1 MTSDEHHLVC
11 YDADKVK
18 SHLYI
23 HTMKTGN
30 LVSKVM
36 VKYNGFKEVTKIIAL
51 PDKPSVVALIDVDK
65 GNLMDIIQRRF
76 IKSIPCWDGTCSKV
90 EKLSDFNDQEMMF
103 RMVGMVSML
112 LQQEGW
118 RCSILEQ
125 EKCAKL
131 SFRKWPKA
139 FLT

>member
-90 EKLSDFNDQEMMF
+90 EKSSDFND
-103 RMVGMVSML
+103 
-112 LQQEGW
+112 
-118 RCSILEQ
+118 
-125 EKCAKL
+125 
-131 SFRKWPKA
+131 
-139 FLT
+139 

>member
-36 VKYNGFKEVTKIIAL
+36 VKYNGFKEVTKLIAL

-65 GNLMDIIQRRF
+65 GNVMDIIQRRF
-76 IKSIPCWDGTCSKV
+76 IKSIPFWDGTCSTV
-90 EKLSDFNDQEMMF
+90 SNLEVAHYFSCLRLCF
-103 RMVGMVSML
+103 RMVDMVSML
-112 LQQEGW
+112 LPQEAW
-118 RCSILEQ
+118 RCSTLEQ
-125 EKCAKL
+125 EKYARL
-131 SFRKWPKA
+131 
-139 FLT
+139 